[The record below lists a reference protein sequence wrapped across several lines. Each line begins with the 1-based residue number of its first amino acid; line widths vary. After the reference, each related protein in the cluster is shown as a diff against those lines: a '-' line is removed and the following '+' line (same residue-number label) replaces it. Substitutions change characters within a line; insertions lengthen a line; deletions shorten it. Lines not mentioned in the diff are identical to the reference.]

1 VIATG
6 SGQAS
11 PGVADGGGAAPH
23 GPASNAFA
31 VVHSLALR
39 GVLAHLPEGS
49 DALVQSGL
57 VRSTSGGYELTAL
70 GHRRHRAL
78 LEIERRAL
86 DLELLEMTY
95 ERLPAVT
102 RRLRD
107 ILTEWEAGSELA
119 RRRLVGRLCSAVD
132 AAELIL
138 GRSAAVA
145 PRFASYKPRLDAA
158 RNRLLDD
165 ELEYTHGP
173 GLESILAVWREM
185 TEDYLQTLGLAHDVD
200 DL

>member
-1 VIATG
+1 VAVTDL
-6 SGQAS
+6 AS
-11 PGVADGGGAAPH
+11 DTFTVL
-23 GPASNAFA
+23 
-31 VVHSLALR
+31 HSLAIR
-39 GVLAHLPEGS
+39 GTVSHLPEGS

-57 VRSTSGGYELTAL
+57 IRSTSGGYELTAL
-70 GHRRHRAL
+70 GHGRHRGL

-95 ERLPAVT
+95 ELLPAVT

-107 ILTEWEAGSELA
+107 ILIEWEAGDEPG

-132 AAELIL
+132 AAERTL

-158 RNRLLDD
+158 RNRLLDG
-165 ELEYTHGP
+165 ELEYAHGP
-173 GLESILAVWREM
+173 DLESILAVWREM
-185 TEDYLQTLGLAHDVD
+185 NEDYLQTLGLAHDVD